1 MSDRDWKRLLFE
13 SRPVPVDPV
22 REAVD
27 PVSRHDARR
36 RPRRLRDQTG
46 RIRVNLTAL
55 IDVTF
60 LLLIFFV
67 STTRA
72 LEGEHVFRVDV
83 PPMEAEPR
91 DDESSPEPPEVEP
104 DPSRRLELREPPLRV
119 RIASSP
125 EGPIVALEPRF
136 ATVDSIESLE
146 RVLREARRDRA
157 EAAPAT
163 PGAGL
168 FTADHPIQIDPDRDC
183 SWEDTVAVFNAL
195 LRAGYRNVGFA
206 GARPRSGAPAS

>member
-1 MSDRDWKRLLFE
+1 
-13 SRPVPVDPV
+13 V

-46 RIRVNLTAL
+46 RLRVNLTAL

-72 LEGEHVFRVDV
+72 LEGEQVFRVDV

-91 DDESSPEPPEVEP
+91 ADESTPEPDDEPEPTRP
-104 DPSRRLELREPPLRV
+104 LELREPPLRV
-119 RIASSP
+119 RIASSAD
-125 EGPIVALEPRF
+125 GPIVALEPRF

-146 RVLREARRDRA
+146 RVLREARRDG
-157 EAAPAT
+157 AAAASAAS
-163 PGAGL
+163 GSGL
-168 FTADHPIQIDPDRDC
+168 FTANHPIQIDPDRDC
-183 SWEDTVAVFNAL
+183 TWEDTVAAFNAL

-206 GARPRSGAPAS
+206 GARARPETSAP